1 MLAWQDSGH
10 DTHSLKLSKRQKEQ
24 VEKAFESTHFGP
36 YGPGATGCDCLRT
49 EGCAACHNDIILLD
63 VDHNG

>member
-10 DTHSLKLSKRQKEQ
+10 DTHSLKLSKRQKDQ
-24 VEKAFESTHFGP
+24 VEKAFEGTVFGP
-36 YGPGATGCDCLRT
+36 GRTGCDCLRT